1 MIVGPAQATGVVQ
14 IGIVVA
20 NAELA
25 ANRYRTLLGIDGW
38 QVNHLDTA
46 AGVGTVQSAGKPT
59 DVKAKIVWT
68 DLGGVELELI
78 EPQDAG
84 SEYAE
89 FLATRG
95 PGVHHIML
103 GVADY
108 GQSREHLASNGV
120 QLLLE
125 GQLQNTRFC
134 LFDGSEELGM
144 VLELADGDALE
155 ADGEL

>member
-1 MIVGPAQATGVVQ
+1 VVQ
-14 IGIVVA
+14 VGIVVA
-20 NAELA
+20 DAA
-25 ANRYRTLLGIDGW
+25 QTANRYRTLLGIDGW
-38 QVNHLDTA
+38 QVNHVDTA
-46 AGVGTVQSAGKPT
+46 AGVGTVDRAGKPV

-78 EPQDAG
+78 EPQDDS

-108 GQSREHLASNGV
+108 RQSREHLATNGV

-144 VLELADGDALE
+144 ILELADGDELV

>member
-1 MIVGPAQATGVVQ
+1 VTGKPAHATGVVQ

-20 NAELA
+20 NAELT

-38 QVNHLDTA
+38 QVNHVDTA
-46 AGVGTVQSAGKPT
+46 AGFGAVERAGKPV

-78 EPQDAG
+78 EPQDDS
-84 SEYAE
+84 SEYAQ

-108 GQSREHLASNGV
+108 EESRERLASNGV
-120 QLLLE
+120 RLLLE

-144 VLELADGDALE
+144 IIELADGEELV
-155 ADGEL
+155 ADRKL